1 MSIQK
6 QGPTRRTLLAAAAA
20 GAAFGTLPG
29 LIRPAAAAN
38 EFKIGLFIALSGPAS
53 LFGPTQRACAELAT
67 EEVNKAGGI
76 LGRQIKLIPTDAGG
90 PPAESTKSA
99 IRLMLEDKVDLFIGS
114 HDSATREAL
123 VATIKGKVPYIY
135 TPTYEGGECAFNTY
149 VIADTPEQQIRP
161 SLTWMMKEKGAKSVY
176 MIGDDYVWPRKC
188 NEYAKKVISENGGKV
203 VAEEYV
209 PFGAPN
215 KFEEIVTRIKSAKP
229 DTVLITLVGADNVN
243 FNRTFAGFGLD
254 KEISRL
260 SLLAGRK
267 HAPWYRRREQQQSVL
282 VDVLLCQRAG
292 RGEQEVQG
300 GVFRQVRRQGAA
312 TRPDRRRLLRRRQL
326 RQGPRHQGGRHQ
338 RAEMHGGVRR
348 DHVRIGGRAVDHARP
363 ARRQNGISC
372 RRARAPNSRSSKRS
386 RTLRAVTSAR
396 PDQAPRARLLG
407 K

>member
-1 MSIQK
+1 MAIQK
-6 QGPTRRTLLAAAAA
+6 QGPTRRTLLGAAAA

-29 LIRPAAAAN
+29 LIRPAAAAD

-53 LFGPTQRACAELAT
+53 LFGPTQRASAELAA

-99 IRLMLEDKVDLFIGS
+99 IRLMLEEKVDLFIGS

-161 SLTWMMKEKGAKSVY
+161 SLTWMMKEKAAKSVY
-176 MIGDDYVWPRKC
+176 MIGDDYVCPRKC
-188 NEYAKKVISENGGKV
+188 NEYAKKLISENGGKV

-254 KEISRL
+254 KDISRL
-260 SLLAGRK
+260 SLLLEENTLLGVGAESSGNLFSSMSYYAN
-267 HAPWYRRREQQQSVL
+267 AP
-282 VDVLLCQRAG
+282 
-292 RGEQEVQG
+292 GEANEKFKQAYFAKFGDKAPQLGLIGADCYG
-300 GVFRQVRRQGAA
+300 GVNCAKALVTKAGGTNAQKCMAA
-312 TRPDRRRLLRRRQL
+312 SEGITFESAA
-326 RQGPRHQGGRHQ
+326 GPWTMHGRH
-338 RAEMHGGVRR
+338 
-348 DHVRIGGRAVDHARP
+348 VDKTMYLADCK
-363 ARRQNGISC
+363 GTEFEIIKTF
-372 RRARAPNSRSSKRS
+372 PNVKSGDECK
-386 RTLRAVTSAR
+386 A
-396 PDQAPRARLLG
+396 
-407 K
+407 

>member
-1 MSIQK
+1 MAIQK
-6 QGPTRRTLLAAAAA
+6 QGPTRRTLLGAAAA

-29 LIRPAAAAN
+29 LIRPASAAN

-53 LFGPTQRACAELAT
+53 LFGPTQKACAELAA

-99 IRLMLEDKVDLFIGS
+99 IRLMLEEKVDLFIGS

-188 NEYAKKVISENGGKV
+188 NEHAKKYIAENGGKV

-260 SLLAGRK
+260 SLLLEENTLLGIGAESSNNLFSSMSYYAN
-267 HAPWYRRREQQQSVL
+267 AP
-282 VDVLLCQRAG
+282 
-292 RGEQEVQG
+292 GEANKKFKAAYFAKFGDKAPQLGLIGADCYG
-300 GVFRQVRRQGAA
+300 GVNCAKALVTKAGGTNAQKCMSASEGITFKSAA
-312 TRPDRRRLLRRRQL
+312 
-326 RQGPRHQGGRHQ
+326 GPWTMRGRH
-338 RAEMHGGVRR
+338 
-348 DHVRIGGRAVDHARP
+348 VDKTEYLATCKGTEFDIIKTF
-363 ARRQNGISC
+363 ANVKSGDEC
-372 RRARAPNSRSSKRS
+372 KA
-386 RTLRAVTSAR
+386 
-396 PDQAPRARLLG
+396 
-407 K
+407 